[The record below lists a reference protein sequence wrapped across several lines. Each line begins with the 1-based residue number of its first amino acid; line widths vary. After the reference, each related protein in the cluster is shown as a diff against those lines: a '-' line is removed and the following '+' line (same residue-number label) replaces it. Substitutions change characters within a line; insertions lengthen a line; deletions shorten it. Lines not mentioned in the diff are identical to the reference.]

1 MDQNYPNRSIKIV
14 HFCDVNNTLAV
25 SAQLLAVSKLALA
38 VSALLFAVSKLPLA
52 VSALLLA
59 VSKLAL
65 AVSKLPL
72 AVSALLLAVS
82 RKPITTPIKLRYR
95 VLFYLTKSSF
105 QPFITTHFFSFF
117 LNKQKSI
124 CMK

>member
-38 VSALLFAVSKLPLA
+38 VSALLFAMSKLPLA

-59 VSKLAL
+59 VSKLPCRVKTRTCR
-65 AVSKLPL
+65 VSTPSCRV
-72 AVSALLLAVS
+72 AQAYNNTNQIEVS
-82 RKPITTPIKLRYR
+82 RTIL
-95 VLFYLTKSSF
+95 LTKSSF
-105 QPFITTHFFSFF
+105 QPFITTHLFSFF